1 MARSK
6 DPRMNRREKLMGE
19 QENKVQVAAQPLPG
33 APQNQKGG
41 NVENS
46 PEVPRSFN
54 QQLGALP
61 ESGMNKYPYGDGGIA
76 LTDGRM
82 GAVGPIANS
91 PNPQNNVVGQLY
103 NKKGFNQTEFGAP
116 PDPAARQME
125 SMFAAQSAAGRAGK
139 LYAGQED
146 ITPSYRV
153 IPGLGMT
160 GAPAELNAQQ
170 PNRGQMPVQMTQQT
184 GRTLPLQGT
193 PDVQMAQ
200 KGMNTGR
207 GGGRNQKTQ
216 QA

>member
-6 DPRMNRREKLMGE
+6 DPRMNRRERLMGE
-19 QENKVQVAAQPLPG
+19 QENKVQVAAQPIPG

-41 NVENS
+41 NVENNS
-46 PEVPRSFN
+46 MVAKSFGP
-54 QQLGALP
+54 QLGALP
-61 ESGMNKYPYGDGGIA
+61 ESGGNRFMYNDGGLG
-76 LTDGRM
+76 LTDGRF
-82 GAVGPIANS
+82 GAVGPVMNS
-91 PNPQNNVVGQLY
+91 MNPQNNVFGQLY

-116 PDPAARQME
+116 PDPVARQME

-139 LYAGQED
+139 AYAGQQD

-170 PNRGQMPVQMTQQT
+170 PNRGQVPVQMTQQS
-184 GRTLPLQGT
+184 GGSLPLQGT

>member
-1 MARSK
+1 MSPNEGRV
-6 DPRMNRREKLMGE
+6 EI
-19 QENKVQVAAQPLPG
+19 AAQPIPG

-41 NVENS
+41 NVANS

-54 QQLGALP
+54 QQLGAMP
-61 ESGMNKYPYGDGGIA
+61 ESGGNKYPYGDGGIA
-76 LTDGRM
+76 LMDGRM

-91 PNPQNNVVGQLY
+91 PNPQNNVIGQLY
-103 NKKGFNQTEFGAP
+103 NKKGYSQKEFGAP
-116 PDPAARQME
+116 PDPVARQME

-139 LYAGQED
+139 LYAGQD
-146 ITPSYRV
+146 PTPSYRV

-170 PNRGQMPVQMTQQT
+170 PNSGQVPVQMTQQS
-184 GRTLPLQGT
+184 GRSLPLQGI